1 MEHAWQMVA
10 LVLLAPLA
18 QGVTQRAKAGMQG
31 RRGFPIHQPYVLL
44 AKLMRRQARWPDTA
58 TLVMRLA
65 PLCYLGAVLAAA
77 TSVPVFTTGSWG
89 EFLMLPF
96 ALALGRYVLAL
107 AALDTATPFAGMGS
121 SREMTLG
128 ALAEPA
134 ILAAA
139 LPWILRSGTTAWPAL
154 VQVSAKLPAF
164 DVLRAAVL
172 MGSMLVLLS
181 ECGRLPVDNPDT
193 HLELTMIHEGMVL
206 EYSGPPL
213 AWILMGSWTK
223 QLLLVAAFSDLTLP
237 WGLLG
242 TAGPAILVVPAEWLC
257 FLLGMAVIES
267 YSAKV
272 RFLQLPSYLG
282 ASILLSA
289 SAVLL
294 QFAGVR

>member
-1 MEHAWQMVA
+1 MLA
-10 LVLLAPLA
+10 LILLSPLA
-18 QGVTQRAKAGMQG
+18 QGVIQRVKAAMQG
-31 RRGFPIHQPYVLL
+31 RRGFPVHQPYRVFF
-44 AKLMRRQARWPDTA
+44 KLVRRGAAWPDTA
-58 TLVMRLA
+58 TWVMRLA
-65 PLCYLGAVLAAA
+65 PLVYLGAILVAL
-77 TSVPVFTTGSWG
+77 TSVPILTTPSWG
-89 EFLMLPF
+89 EFLLLPF
-96 ALALGRYVLAL
+96 ALALGRYALAL
-107 AALDTATPFAGMGS
+107 AALDTATPFGGMGS

-139 LPWILRSGTTAWPAL
+139 LPWILRSGSTAWPAL
-154 VQVSAKLPAF
+154 IEVSAQLPAF

-172 MGSMLVLLS
+172 MGSLLVLLS

-213 AWILMGSWTK
+213 AWILLGSWTK
-223 QLLLVAAFSDLTLP
+223 QMMLVAAFSDLILP
-237 WGLLG
+237 WGLG
-242 TAGPAILVVPAEWLC
+242 GPAGPQLLLIPVKWLGLLV
-257 FLLGMAVIES
+257 GMALIES

-282 ASILLSA
+282 ASVLLSA